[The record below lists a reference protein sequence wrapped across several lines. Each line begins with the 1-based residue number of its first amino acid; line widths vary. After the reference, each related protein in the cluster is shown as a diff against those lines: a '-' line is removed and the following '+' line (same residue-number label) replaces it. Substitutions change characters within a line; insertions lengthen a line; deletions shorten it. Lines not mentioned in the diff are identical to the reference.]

1 MKHVIPNDADS
12 TAIDQLRGYYCRWRH
27 TLKQKEF
34 WANALLQGIRMAGT
48 SHGLVAINGQSHKQ
62 CLCASEKETDPVCRA
77 TTYSSVIRLAVDLR
91 KAPMHLFWWWGV

>member
-1 MKHVIPNDADS
+1 
-12 TAIDQLRGYYCRWRH
+12 
-27 TLKQKEF
+27 
-34 WANALLQGIRMAGT
+34 MAGT

-91 KAPMHLFWWWGV
+91 KAPMHLF